1 MDMAIQRDDD
11 DERETRL
18 NTMLEQIRTAEQRAL
33 LKRGITLWT
42 RAERHL
48 GIVPFDAILPP
59 NKVN

>member
-18 NTMLEQIRTAEQRAL
+18 NTMIEQIRTAEQRAL
-33 LKRGITLWT
+33 LKRGITLWS
-42 RAERHL
+42 RAERQL
-48 GIVPFDAILPP
+48 GIVPFDATLPP